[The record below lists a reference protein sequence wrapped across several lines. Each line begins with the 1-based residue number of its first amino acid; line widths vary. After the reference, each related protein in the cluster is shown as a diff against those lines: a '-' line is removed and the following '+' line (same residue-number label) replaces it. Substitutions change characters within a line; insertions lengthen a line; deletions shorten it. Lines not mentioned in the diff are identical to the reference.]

1 MLRFGNRLLNRARV
15 HKVTSQTEGRAY
27 KYYAD
32 LVWRLKKGDGLAW
45 EHFVAEWGARLY
57 SYLRYSTQH
66 EEDAQQVLSDI
77 MLAIVREMPDFDGR
91 ITLAAFVFSL
101 AYRKVMDYWRKF
113 GNPSWSSQPTNSMK
127 SVAVTNAT
135 VGDSETAMYTIWPQ
149 LEAQAQQVLL
159 LRYHAGLDVNEI
171 ADVLERSHEAIE
183 FLLSQ
188 LHRQFQNEFLGNV
201 GA

>member
-1 MLRFGNRLLNRARV
+1 MLRFGNRLLNRAKYQ
-15 HKVTSQTEGRAY
+15 KVMPQAEGRVY

-66 EEDAQQVLSDI
+66 EEDAQHVLSDI
-77 MLAIVREMPDFDGR
+77 MLVIVREMPNFDGS
-91 ITLAAFVFSL
+91 ITLATFVFSL
-101 AYRKVMDYWRKF
+101 AYRRVIDYWRKS
-113 GNPSWSSQPTNSMK
+113 GQPNGSLRITNSIK
-127 SVAVTNAT
+127 RVAAT
-135 VGDSETAMYTIWPQ
+135 SSAVGDDETALYNLWPQ
-149 LEAQAQQVLL
+149 LEEQAQQVLL
-159 LRYHAGLDVNEI
+159 LRYHAGLDINEI
-171 ADVLERSHEAIE
+171 ADVVGRSHEAIE

-188 LHRQFQNEFLGNV
+188 LHRQFQNEFFGSV

>member
-1 MLRFGNRLLNRARV
+1 MLNRAKV
-15 HKVTSQTEGRAY
+15 HKVTPQTEGRAY

-45 EHFVAEWGARLY
+45 EYFVAEWGTRLY

-77 MLAIVREMPDFDGR
+77 MLAIVREMPNFDGR

-101 AYRKVMDYWRKF
+101 AYRKVIDYWRKV
-113 GNPSWSSQPTNSMK
+113 GNPSGSTRPANSMK

-135 VGDSETAMYTIWPQ
+135 VGDTETVMYKLWPQ
-149 LEAQAQQVLL
+149 LEEQAQQVLL

-171 ADVLERSHEAIE
+171 ADVLERSREAIE

-188 LHRQFQNEFLGNV
+188 LHRQFKNEFFGSF